1 MSTVDAKVPPGL
13 GRRLVLVVVALTL
26 GACAELAPLQRPPFS
41 PVTDFSEV
49 STREEAVQRFGRPD
63 QIRSSDVGPVLVY
76 RRAVVVDV
84 NPNRYYGEDHGIQLN
99 QYELV
104 LLYLDGEGRIVR
116 RALRVLPILTHVATV
131 DDGHIHLLPIIVVND
146 VAAHFCSQGDP

>member
-1 MSTVDAKVPPGL
+1 MAL
-13 GRRLVLVVVALTL
+13 GAAVLAL
-26 GACAELAPLQRPPFS
+26 GACAELAPLKRPPLS
-41 PVTDFSEV
+41 PLTDFSV
-49 STREEAVQRFGRPD
+49 VNTREEAVQRFGPPD

-84 NPNRYYGEDHGIQLN
+84 NPNRYYGEDRGETLN

-116 RALRVLPILTHVATV
+116 RAVEPE
-131 DDGHIHLLPIIVVND
+131 
-146 VAAHFCSQGDP
+146 

>member
-1 MSTVDAKVPPGL
+1 MSPTVNPAPP
-13 GRRLVLVVVALTL
+13 RRQPGLVLVAVALAL
-26 GACAELAPLQRPPFS
+26 VACAQLAPLQRPPLS
-41 PVTDFSEV
+41 PLTDFDEV
-49 STREEAVQRFGRPD
+49 NTREEAIQHFGPPD

-84 NPNRYYGEDHGIQLN
+84 NPNRYYGEDLGNRLN

-116 RALRVLPILTHVATV
+116 RGIEPE
-131 DDGHIHLLPIIVVND
+131 
-146 VAAHFCSQGDP
+146 